1 MIAIAMAGVIVI
13 IFSSSASET
22 SLTIGLKAEVVH
34 ECNRPCPQSMVPPSI
49 DQSVLPRRPRSL
61 GGRRRVITYAL
72 DHVVR
77 ALRGGTTLARCI
89 RCSPRP
95 RSAAAATRREARCS
109 RSQFGPYWN
118 VRPHCLSPRA
128 TFSGPSETPAE
139 RISVKL
145 SAGGRFQGKR
155 TPVSSV
161 ADVATPDGAD
171 GVKEASQRS
180 LRTLESCQSVH
191 YNGHSTHSRV

>member
-1 MIAIAMAGVIVI
+1 MSAIDGA
-13 IFSSSASET
+13 
-22 SLTIGLKAEVVH
+22 
-34 ECNRPCPQSMVPPSI
+34 PSI
-49 DQSVLPRRPRSL
+49 DQSELPRRPRSL

-72 DHVVR
+72 YHVVR

-95 RSAAAATRREARCS
+95 RSAAAATRRDARRCS

-118 VRPHCLSPRA
+118 VRPHCLSPPA

-145 SAGGRFQGKR
+145 SAGCMFQVIR
-155 TPVSSV
+155 TPVSDV
-161 ADVATPDGAD
+161 AVVATPDGAD

>member
-1 MIAIAMAGVIVI
+1 MA
-13 IFSSSASET
+13 
-22 SLTIGLKAEVVH
+22 
-34 ECNRPCPQSMVPPSI
+34 PPSV
-49 DQSVLPRRPRSL
+49 DQSCPGARPQ
-61 GGRRRVITYAL
+61 RRVITYAL

-95 RSAAAATRREARCS
+95 RSAAGATRRDARRS

-145 SAGGRFQGKR
+145 SAGCRFQGIR
-155 TPVSSV
+155 TPVSNV
-161 ADVATPDGAD
+161 AVVATPDGAS
-171 GVKEASQRS
+171 VKEASRS